1 MAQLPNLDNAPIDL
15 SLLREKAQEELI
27 DALDSLK
34 GRKVLYLDPKL
45 SGPLALIAQ
54 TSLLKEHGVE
64 NLFHLSAEPVQSEC
78 ENVLYLVRPRI
89 SLMKVIVEQI
99 KHDKELRLQK
109 SYSIYFTPRCT
120 KVCEKVLEDDEVF
133 RDVTTGEFPLHFI
146 PFDEDVL
153 SLELDTAFKEYT
165 VEGDTSSL
173 WYVARAIA
181 NLQLSFGIIPNV
193 KAKGKAASQVA
204 DMLNR
209 MRQEYPGTVYGTGI
223 SEIDT
228 VILLDR
234 HVDMVTP
241 MCSQLTYEGLLD
253 EFLHINNGTLELDS
267 SIILGSAQAT
277 KKPQG
282 DKKIK
287 VPLNSSDKLFRE
299 LRDLNFGVVGQV
311 LQRKTTT
318 MKNDYAEVTTMNQ
331 SVTELKDFVKK
342 LNILPEI
349 TRHVSLAQH
358 LSATYTNKQSFL
370 DQLHIEQTLV
380 EGVNYDVT
388 SAHVQTMIYKQ
399 DPLISVL
406 RLLIMLSLTSG
417 GLRQK
422 DFDNFRRELLHSY
435 GFEYMILLSN
445 LEKAGLLKKQ
455 EGRNNIWPHLVKA
468 FKLVVEDVDDAHP
481 NDIAYVFSGYAPLSV
496 RIVENALKRGWQAME
511 GALKLLPG
519 RHLELSQRNESGGEP
534 PHEASGLERQ
544 ENGGVADGRRSLVLV
559 VFIGGVT
566 FAEISALRFLS
577 SQEGMKYD
585 LIIATTKLINGTT
598 LLQTLIDDPTKD

>member
-1 MAQLPNLDNAPIDL
+1 MAQLPNLDNAPINL

-27 DALDSLK
+27 IALDSLK

-54 TSLLKEHGVE
+54 TSLLKDHGVE

-78 ENVLYLVRPRI
+78 KNVLYLVRPRI
-89 SLMKVIVEQI
+89 SLMKVIAEQI
-99 KHDKELRLQK
+99 RHDKELEVQK
-109 SYSIYFTPRCT
+109 NYSIYFMPRCT
-120 KVCEKVLEDDEVF
+120 RVCQKVLEDHGVLEF
-133 RDVTTGEFPLHFI
+133 VTTDEFPLHFI

-153 SLELDTAFKEYT
+153 SLELDTAYKECR
-165 VEGDTSSL
+165 VEGDTSAL

-181 NLQLSFGIIPNV
+181 ELQLSFGVIPNV

-204 DMLNR
+204 DILNR
-209 MRQEYPGTVYGTGI
+209 LQQEHPGTTYGAGI
-223 SEIDT
+223 AEIDT

-253 EFLHINNGTLELDS
+253 EFLHVNNGAVEIDAS
-267 SIILGSAQAT
+267 ILGAPQGG
-277 KKPQG
+277 KKPQS

-287 VPLNSSDKLFRE
+287 VPLNSSDKLYRE
-299 LRDLNFGVVGQV
+299 LRDLNFAVVGQV

-331 SVTELKDFVKK
+331 SVSELKDFVKK

-358 LSATYTNKQSFL
+358 LSTKYTNKQSFL
-370 DQLHIEQTLV
+370 DQLQIEQTLV
-380 EGVNYDVT
+380 EGVNYEAT
-388 SAHVQTMIYKQ
+388 SAHILTMIYKQ

-406 RLLIMLSLTSG
+406 RLLVLLSLTSG

-455 EGRNNIWPHLVKA
+455 EGRNNNWPQLIKA
-468 FKLVVEDVDDAHP
+468 MKLVVEDVDDANP
-481 NDIAYVFSGYAPLSV
+481 NDISYVFSGYAPLSV
-496 RIVENALKRGWQAME
+496 RLVESALKRGWQSID

-519 RHLELSQRNESGGEP
+519 PL
-534 PHEASGLERQ
+534 LERTQGNQSIADAPLEANGQ
-544 ENGGVADGRRSLVLV
+544 ERHENNGVAVDGRRLLVLV

-577 SQEGMKYD
+577 AQEGMKYD
-585 LIIATTKLINGTT
+585 LIIATTKLINGTS
-598 LLQTLIDDPTKD
+598 LLQTLVEDPTKD

>member
-1 MAQLPNLDNAPIDL
+1 MSQIPNLDNAPINL
-15 SLLREKAQEELI
+15 SLIRDKAQEELI
-27 DALDSLK
+27 DALDSVK
-34 GRKVLYLDPKL
+34 GKKVLYLDPKL

-64 NLFHLSAEPVQSEC
+64 NLFHLAAEPVQSEC
-78 ENVLYLVRPRI
+78 RNVMYLVRPRV
-89 SLMKVIVEQI
+89 SLMKTIAEQI
-99 KHDKELRLQK
+99 RHDKDLQIPK
-109 SYSIYFTPRCT
+109 NYSIYFMPRITRICQ
-120 KVCEKVLEDDEVF
+120 KILEANEVLG
-133 RDVTTGEFPLHFI
+133 DVTLREFPLYFI

-153 SLELDTAFKEYT
+153 SLELDTAYKEYR
-165 VEGDTSSL
+165 VEGDTSAL
-173 WYVARAIA
+173 WYVARAIS
-181 NLQLSFGIIPNV
+181 NLQLLFGVIPNV

-204 DMLNR
+204 EMLKN
-209 MRQEYPGTVYGTGI
+209 MHKENPGITYGAGI
-223 SEIDT
+223 PEIDT

-253 EFLHINNGTLELDS
+253 EFLHINNGTVEVDS
-267 SIILGSAQAT
+267 SIILASSQNT
-277 KKPQG
+277 KKQVG

-287 VPLNSSDKLFRE
+287 VPLNSSDKLYRE

-318 MKNDYAEVTTMNQ
+318 MKNDYAEVTTMSQ
-331 SVTELKDFVKK
+331 SVSELKDFVKK

-380 EGVNYDVT
+380 EGINYDIT
-388 SAHVQTMIYKQ
+388 STHILTMIYKQ
-399 DPLISVL
+399 EPLVSVL

-417 GLRQK
+417 GLKPK
-422 DFDNFRRELLHSY
+422 DFDNVRRELLHSY
-435 GFEYMILLSN
+435 GFEYMSLLSN

-455 EGRNNIWPHLVKA
+455 GRNTIWPPLIKA
-468 FKLVVEDVDDAHP
+468 LKLVVEDVDDANP

-496 RIVENALKRGWQAME
+496 RIVENCLKRGWRAIE

-519 RHLELSQRNESGGEP
+519 SHLEWSQETLNVVDPGF
-534 PHEASGLERQ
+534 EASGLERQ
-544 ENGGVADGRRSLVLV
+544 DNSGVADGRRSLVLV

-577 SQEGMKYD
+577 AQEGMKYD
-585 LIIATTKLINGTT
+585 LIVATTKLINGTT
-598 LLQTLIDDPTKD
+598 LLETLIDDPTKD

>member
-1 MAQLPNLDNAPIDL
+1 MSQIPNLDNAPINL
-15 SLLREKAQEELI
+15 SLIRDKAQEELI
-27 DALDSLK
+27 DALDSVK
-34 GRKVLYLDPKL
+34 GKKVLYLDPKL

-64 NLFHLSAEPVQSEC
+64 NLFHLAAEPVQSEC
-78 ENVLYLVRPRI
+78 RNVMYLVRPRV
-89 SLMKVIVEQI
+89 SLMKTIAEQI
-99 KHDKELRLQK
+99 RHDKDLQIPK
-109 SYSIYFTPRCT
+109 NYSIYFMPRITRICQ
-120 KVCEKVLEDDEVF
+120 KILEANEVLG
-133 RDVTTGEFPLHFI
+133 DVTLREFPLYFI

-153 SLELDTAFKEYT
+153 SLELDTAYKEYR
-165 VEGDTSSL
+165 VEGDTSAL
-173 WYVARAIA
+173 WYVARAIS
-181 NLQLSFGIIPNV
+181 NLQLLFGVIPNV

-204 DMLNR
+204 EMLKN
-209 MRQEYPGTVYGTGI
+209 MHKENPGITYGAGI
-223 SEIDT
+223 PEIDT

-253 EFLHINNGTLELDS
+253 EFLHINNGTVEVDS
-267 SIILGSAQAT
+267 SIILASSQNT
-277 KKPQG
+277 KKQVG

-287 VPLNSSDKLFRE
+287 VPLNSSDKLYRE

-318 MKNDYAEVTTMNQ
+318 MKNDYAEVTTMSQ
-331 SVTELKDFVKK
+331 SVSELKDFVKK

-380 EGVNYDVT
+380 EGINYDIT
-388 SAHVQTMIYKQ
+388 STHILTMIYKQ
-399 DPLISVL
+399 EPLVSVL

-417 GLRQK
+417 GLKPK
-422 DFDNFRRELLHSY
+422 DFDNVRRELLHSY
-435 GFEYMILLSN
+435 GFEYMSLLSN

-455 EGRNNIWPHLVKA
+455 EGRNTIWPPLIKA
-468 FKLVVEDVDDAHP
+468 LKLVVEDVDDA
-481 NDIAYVFSGYAPLSV
+481 
-496 RIVENALKRGWQAME
+496 KRAIE

-519 RHLELSQRNESGGEP
+519 SHLEWSQETLNVVDPGF
-534 PHEASGLERQ
+534 EASGLERQ
-544 ENGGVADGRRSLVLV
+544 DNSGVADGRRSLVLV

-577 SQEGMKYD
+577 AQEGMKYD
-585 LIIATTKLINGTT
+585 LIVATTKLINGTT
-598 LLQTLIDDPTKD
+598 LLETLIDDPTKD

>member
-1 MAQLPNLDNAPIDL
+1 MSQIPNLDNAPINL
-15 SLLREKAQEELI
+15 SLIRDKAQEELI
-27 DALDSLK
+27 DALDSVK
-34 GRKVLYLDPKL
+34 GKKVLYLDPKL

-64 NLFHLSAEPVQSEC
+64 NLFHLAAEPVQSEC
-78 ENVLYLVRPRI
+78 RNVMYLVRPRV
-89 SLMKVIVEQI
+89 SLMKTIAEQI
-99 KHDKELRLQK
+99 RHDKDLQIPK
-109 SYSIYFTPRCT
+109 NYSIYFMPRITRICQ
-120 KVCEKVLEDDEVF
+120 KILEANEVLG
-133 RDVTTGEFPLHFI
+133 DVTLREFPLYFI

-153 SLELDTAFKEYT
+153 SLELDTAYKEYR
-165 VEGDTSSL
+165 VEGDTSAL
-173 WYVARAIA
+173 WYVARAIS
-181 NLQLSFGIIPNV
+181 NLQLLFGVIPNV

-204 DMLNR
+204 EMLKN
-209 MRQEYPGTVYGTGI
+209 MHKENPGITYGAGI
-223 SEIDT
+223 PEIDT

-253 EFLHINNGTLELDS
+253 EFLHINNGTVEVDS
-267 SIILGSAQAT
+267 SIILASSQNT
-277 KKPQG
+277 KKQVG

-287 VPLNSSDKLFRE
+287 VPLNSSDKLYRE

-318 MKNDYAEVTTMNQ
+318 MKNDYAEVTTMSQ
-331 SVTELKDFVKK
+331 SVSELKDFVKK

-380 EGVNYDVT
+380 EGINYDIT
-388 SAHVQTMIYKQ
+388 STHILTMIYKQ
-399 DPLISVL
+399 EPLVSVL

-417 GLRQK
+417 GLKPK
-422 DFDNFRRELLHSY
+422 DFDNVRRELLHSY
-435 GFEYMILLSN
+435 GFEYMSLLSN

-455 EGRNNIWPHLVKA
+455 EGRNTIWPPLIKA
-468 FKLVVEDVDDAHP
+468 LKLVVEDVDDAKLVLFFL
-481 NDIAYVFSGYAPLSV
+481 IAPMILHMCFLDMPHSV
-496 RIVENALKRGWQAME
+496 RAIE

-519 RHLELSQRNESGGEP
+519 SHLEWSQETLNVVDPGF
-534 PHEASGLERQ
+534 EASGLERQ
-544 ENGGVADGRRSLVLV
+544 DNSGVADGRRSLVLV

-577 SQEGMKYD
+577 AQEGMKYD
-585 LIIATTKLINGTT
+585 LIVATTKLINGTT
-598 LLQTLIDDPTKD
+598 LLETLIDDPTKD